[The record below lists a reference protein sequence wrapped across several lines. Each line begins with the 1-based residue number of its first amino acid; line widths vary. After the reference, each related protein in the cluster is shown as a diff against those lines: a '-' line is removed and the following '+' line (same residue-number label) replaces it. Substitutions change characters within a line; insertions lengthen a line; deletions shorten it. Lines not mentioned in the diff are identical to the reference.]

1 MNRNYGLD
9 VLRATAI
16 LLVLASHTIFFVIQA
31 VPQSESI
38 KLISYF
44 CGFWGVELFFVLS
57 GFLIGK
63 IIRNLAVPP
72 SSHWLIFFW
81 IKRWFRTIPCYLL
94 FLILNIFW
102 YFYLNGILPQ
112 SLFNYLIFAQ
122 NLAWEHPVFFPE
134 AWSLSIEEYF
144 YLLFPIMIWMLIK
157 ARLKPETA
165 YLAGGALLL
174 LFSTL
179 LRLTSAALEPS
190 LLWDAGIRKVVIFRL
205 DALIYGIYLSC
216 FIDQIRI
223 RNWQNQLLI
232 IGLIAL
238 SISMFAYFNLDQ
250 DHSYFLKTL
259 QFSLT
264 SAGFTLV
271 VPYMLDLRMTER
283 SILGW
288 FFRKTALW
296 SYSMYLCN
304 FLIYNMIQT
313 LIFSSYFA
321 GQPGAGALP
330 CIVLMLV
337 LTYLVSGLVY
347 ATYEFPMMNLR
358 ESAIA
363 QLKSFITI
371 PRETTP

>member
-1 MNRNYGLD
+1 MVQNYPLLSVISDSQYFLVFLSEWNFATVLIQLSHLRTKSGLG
-9 VLRATAI
+9 
-16 LLVLASHTIFFVIQA
+16 AS
-31 VPQSESI
+31 
-38 KLISYF
+38 
-44 CGFWGVELFFVLS
+44 G
-57 GFLIGK
+57 
-63 IIRNLAVPP
+63 
-72 SSHWLIFFW
+72 
-81 IKRWFRTIPCYLL
+81 
-94 FLILNIFW
+94 
-102 YFYLNGILPQ
+102 
-112 SLFNYLIFAQ
+112 
-122 NLAWEHPVFFPE
+122 FFPE

-283 SILGW
+283 SIW
-288 FFRKTALW
+288 
-296 SYSMYLCN
+296 
-304 FLIYNMIQT
+304 
-313 LIFSSYFA
+313 A
-321 GQPGAGALP
+321 GFQENG
-330 CIVLMLV
+330 IVV
-337 LTYLVSGLVY
+337 VFDVPVQ
-347 ATYEFPMMNLR
+347 FPNL
-358 ESAIA
+358 
-363 QLKSFITI
+363 
-371 PRETTP
+371 

>member
-112 SLFNYLIFAQ
+112 SLFSYLIFAQ

-363 QLKSFITI
+363 QLKPFITI
-371 PRETTP
+371 PRETTL

>member
-31 VPQSESI
+31 VPQSEFI

-81 IKRWFRTIPCYLL
+81 IRRWFRTIPCYLL
-94 FLILNIFW
+94 FLLLNILW
-102 YFYLNGILPQ
+102 YFHLNGVLPE
-112 SLFNYLIFAQ
+112 SLLSYLIFAQ

-144 YLLFPIMIWMLIK
+144 YLLFPIMTWVLIK

-190 LLWDAGIRKVVIFRL
+190 LPWDAGIRKVVIFRL

-223 RNWQNQLLI
+223 RNWQNPLLI

-238 SISMFAYFNLDQ
+238 SISMFAYFNLDH

-271 VPYMLDLRMTER
+271 IPYMLDLRIAER

-321 GQPGAGALP
+321 GRPGAGALP
-330 CIVLMLV
+330 CIALMLV
-337 LTYLVSGLVY
+337 LTYLVSALVY

-358 ESAIA
+358 ESAITR
-363 QLKSFITI
+363 LKPFITI

>member
-16 LLVLASHTIFFVIQA
+16 LLVLASHTTFFVIQA
-31 VPQSESI
+31 IPQSEFI
-38 KLISYF
+38 KLTSYF

-63 IIRNLAVPP
+63 IIRNLAVSD
-72 SSHWLIFFW
+72 SSHWLVSFW
-81 IKRWFRTIPCYLL
+81 IRRWFRTIPCYLL
-94 FLILNIFW
+94 FLILNILW
-102 YFYLNGILPQ
+102 YFYLNGVLPE
-112 SLFNYLIFAQ
+112 SLLSYLIFAQ

-144 YLLFPIMIWMLIK
+144 YLLFPIMIWALIK

-165 YLAGGALLL
+165 YLASGAFLL
-174 LFSTL
+174 LFSTV
-179 LRLTSAALEPS
+179 LRLISAALEPS
-190 LLWDAGIRKVVIFRL
+190 LPWDAGVRKVVIFRL
-205 DALIYGIYLSC
+205 DSLIYGIYLSF
-216 FIDQIRI
+216 FIDLIRI
-223 RNWQNQLLI
+223 RKWQNLLLI

-238 SISMFAYFNLDQ
+238 SISMLAYFNLSH

-271 VPYMLDLRMTER
+271 TPYMLDLSIAER
-283 SILGW
+283 SILGG

-321 GQPGAGALP
+321 DRPGEGALP
-330 CIVLMLV
+330 CIALMLV
-337 LTYLVSGLVY
+337 LTYLVSALVY
-347 ATYEFPMMNLR
+347 ASYEFPMMNLR

-363 QLKSFITI
+363 RLQPFITI